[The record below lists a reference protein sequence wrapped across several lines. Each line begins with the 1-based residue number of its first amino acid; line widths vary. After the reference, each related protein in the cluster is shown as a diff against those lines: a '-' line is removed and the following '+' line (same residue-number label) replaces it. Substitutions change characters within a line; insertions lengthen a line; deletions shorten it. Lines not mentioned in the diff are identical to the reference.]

1 MFFIYIFLHIFV
13 CISCTTFIINKMC
26 NYFLAITNLQSN
38 IVMFVTWLQTQTTK
52 TKRICIV
59 VVVSIL
65 LGIQEKNKKP
75 SCRRETAR
83 RFESMKSLKI
93 IGNDTLENDVSP
105 LVFCC
110 NYVSRT
116 VVPFL
121 SETFSVK

>member
-1 MFFIYIFLHIFV
+1 
-13 CISCTTFIINKMC
+13 MC

-38 IVMFVTWLQTQTTK
+38 IVTFVK
-52 TKRICIV
+52 T
-59 VVVSIL
+59 
-65 LGIQEKNKKP
+65 